1 MKEGAAKLLA
11 ANRNPGIALEAGK
24 SLLTS
29 TARLNAYMN
38 ELQAHKA
45 LCATEGT
52 SHRLI
57 ILFLNLCTG
66 IFFCVFV
73 CEAATQISISIS
85 MFKKLIFSQA
95 INFYPRVTEIIGQYL
110 ARCGLTSLDAVK

>member
-38 ELQAHKA
+38 ELQAHKV
-45 LCATEGT
+45 LGATEGT

-57 ILFLNLCTG
+57 IFL
-66 IFFCVFV
+66 IYVFSF
-73 CEAATQISISIS
+73 A
-85 MFKKLIFSQA
+85 
-95 INFYPRVTEIIGQYL
+95 FY
-110 ARCGLTSLDAVK
+110 CGNQPHKYQ